1 MLLYDDRIM
10 ATDAKLLLKSAELFS
25 LCTENDLSI
34 VVSRS
39 EFLHL
44 SDGETIFVE
53 NDAPERLYLVVR
65 GEVVVRKK
73 DHEGYSVDIARF
85 LTGDCLGELD
95 MFTGENR
102 NASAFALGEATLLAF
117 PARDREFDY
126 IRQEH
131 PGVVARLMNTLLIQT
146 SARIRSV
153 NKLVKEN
160 SPLMQDLKK
169 QVYLDK
175 LTGLYNKTFFDE
187 TLLQVLSTAEGTTG
201 LLMYKPDNFKVIN
214 DHYGH
219 DGGDRVLRHI
229 ADGLQEIVPNRDMLF
244 RYMGNENAV
253 ILPGAHRD
261 DLEEMADTIGDY
273 LRSIDCESIVG
284 QSAPRL
290 SVSFGLGI
298 APEHGKTAVELVN
311 AVHPLS
317 LEGRR
322 RGGNFIL
329 YPEDRKES

>member
-1 MLLYDDRIM
+1 VFLYDDKKM
-10 ATDAKLLLKSAELFS
+10 ATDAKPLLQSAELFS
-25 LCTENDLSI
+25 LCTDEDLSI
-34 VVSRS
+34 IASRS

-44 SDGETIFVE
+44 SDGDAIFVE
-53 NDAPERLYLVVR
+53 NEPPERLYLVVR

-85 LTGDCLGELD
+85 LPGDCLGELD

-102 NASAFALGEATLLAF
+102 NASAYALDGATLLAF
-117 PARDREFDY
+117 PAKRRGFDDIREK
-126 IRQEH
+126 H
-131 PGVVARLMNTLLIQT
+131 PGVVAKLMHTFLVQT

-153 NKLVKEN
+153 NMLVKEN
-160 SPLMQDLKK
+160 SPLVQDLKK
-169 QVYLDK
+169 QVYVDK
-175 LTGLYNKTFFDE
+175 LTGLYNKTLFDE
-187 TLLQVLSTAEGTTG
+187 TLVRVLSKAQGTTG

-219 DGGDRVLRHI
+219 DGGDKVLRHI
-229 ADGLQEIVPNRDMLF
+229 ADGLQDIVPNRDMLF

-253 ILPGAHRD
+253 ILPNAQRD
-261 DLEEMADTIGDY
+261 NLMEMANIIGDY

-298 APEHGKTAVELVN
+298 APEHGKTAEELVN

-322 RGGNFIL
+322 RGGNLIL
-329 YPEDRKES
+329 YPEGLRES